1 LDRGVFGTPKLID
14 RPSKSSWGLRIKH
27 GSDCE
32 RCKRGKINSN
42 FDNVS
47 SI

>member
-1 LDRGVFGTPKLID
+1 MDTGVFGTPKLID
-14 RPSKSSWGLRIKH
+14 KPSKSSWGVRIKH

-32 RCKRGKINSN
+32 RCTRGNITSN